1 MASLLPSLRSAAPR
15 SAASIRA
22 FASTSRAFADPP
34 SEPSS
39 SASSSEPV
47 ADSATAG
54 DAAALD
60 SQAQQGERYDPPA
73 MQAGRGYRAWLNG
86 EGARFRTGIKGKPN
100 WIGDTPF
107 PLNPTFRPNPP
118 LADAIK
124 TKIYNAY
131 VHNILVKNATDS
143 QVVRAVSSKF
153 GVGMDRVRAVIRLK
167 ELEKSWKEE
176 GRALQTELLKG
187 MESHLGVRA
196 PGEYWRG
203 VESPDPV
210 EPQLASNKTIFE
222 MVDVESGD
230 SPVFLPLLS
239 RVPKRDVS
247 LTSPPL
253 SDSPSSTFRTPNTT
267 VVPASRPGRA
277 PTVFTDLSATKE
289 GEELKMSY
297 DPKKTKRGLP
307 AKKKAVEA

>member
-39 SASSSEPV
+39 TASSTGPV
-47 ADSATAG
+47 AGSATAG
-54 DAAALD
+54 DAAPSD
-60 SQAQQGERYDPPA
+60 SQVQEAERYDAPA
-73 MQAGRGYRAWLNG
+73 PQAGRGYRAWLNG
-86 EGARFRTGIKGKPN
+86 EGARFRTGIKGRAN

-107 PLNPTFRPNPP
+107 PLNPTFHPLPP
-118 LADAIK
+118 LADATK

-131 VHNILVKNATDS
+131 VHNILLKNATDS

-167 ELEKSWKEE
+167 ELEKSWMEE

-187 MESHLGVRA
+187 METHLGVKA
-196 PGEYWRG
+196 PGEHWRG

-210 EPQLASNKTIFE
+210 KPQLASNKTIFE

-239 RVPKRDVS
+239 RVPNREVP
-247 LTSPPL
+247 LTSTPL
-253 SDSPSSTFRTPNTT
+253 SDSPSTLRSTSNTT
-267 VVPASRPGRA
+267 VVPPSRPGRA
-277 PTVFTDLSATKE
+277 ATVFTDLSATKE
-289 GEELKMSY
+289 GEALKKSY

-307 AKKKAVEA
+307 AKKAVQA